1 MVTFLRQESNSI
13 VNQRRVPSFVFIS
26 SLKFISSVLR
36 CYMDGDG
43 NVAKDKHT
51 LRCCSTSQQ
60 LIDDV
65 CLLLNYFHIVPY
77 KFYQNDKGLY
87 HLGIFAKYVGN
98 YSKYIGSNYE
108 YKRDDI
114 QAIVDYTN
122 RGDCKSSMEFMDMI
136 PKLGEHITNIARRL
150 GLDKVSR
157 AYLRWDKVEAIG
169 RRTLKKYIERYEDI
183 QELTGINVE
192 EELDILRQGYNCE
205 VIWDKITAI
214 EVIPENTEKLVYDLS
229 IEGAETFMLGSGVIV
244 HNTLNTFH
252 YSGVSAKS
260 QTTTG
265 VPRLKEL
272 LAISKNPKTPAL
284 AIFLKKPYSSNLDMS
299 KKVSNKI
306 TICNMEDILSE
317 IELFYEIR
325 EKDGSIVLQHEED
338 RDILDAFATYQT
350 EEEHEECVGKSR
362 WVIRMIYNKLKMNQK
377 NINMYEI
384 YQHLKDQSMLD
395 EEVVECIYAD
405 DNADN
410 LVFRIHVYISDSPE
424 GKDDN
429 AQVNNNLYLNIRKL
443 YKKIG
448 KFTIK
453 GISGITGSYI
463 DQSKTYRE
471 KEDGSFSKD
480 QSEYC
485 LTTDGT
491 NLAEVINLFEVDAA
505 RTVSN
510 NVNEIY
516 ELFGIEAA
524 RQALI
529 EEITTTLSA
538 TAYVNFRHI
547 CILADVMTQ
556 KGILLPIDIHGVK
569 KSDIGPLARA
579 SFEETVDQLVK
590 SSCFAEADK
599 MTGVSA
605 NIMLGQVPPTGT
617 GTVQLL
623 FDERKMYIQT
633 KDVVPEK
640 LEDVHVNIKS
650 IEEQIR
656 KASTQDISCLDPQ
669 HYEFDF
675 VPMGKSTLRKNA
687 RVRFEV
693 V

>member
-1 MVTFLRQESNSI
+1 
-13 VNQRRVPSFVFIS
+13 
-26 SLKFISSVLR
+26 
-36 CYMDGDG
+36 
-43 NVAKDKHT
+43 
-51 LRCCSTSQQ
+51 
-60 LIDDV
+60 
-65 CLLLNYFHIVPY
+65 
-77 KFYQNDKGLY
+77 
-87 HLGIFAKYVGN
+87 
-98 YSKYIGSNYE
+98 
-108 YKRDDI
+108 
-114 QAIVDYTN
+114 
-122 RGDCKSSMEFMDMI
+122 
-136 PKLGEHITNIARRL
+136 
-150 GLDKVSR
+150 
-157 AYLRWDKVEAIG
+157 
-169 RRTLKKYIERYEDI
+169 
-183 QELTGINVE
+183 
-192 EELDILRQGYNCE
+192 
-205 VIWDKITAI
+205 
-214 EVIPENTEKLVYDLS
+214 
-229 IEGAETFMLGSGVIV
+229 
-244 HNTLNTFH
+244 
-252 YSGVSAKS
+252 
-260 QTTTG
+260 
-265 VPRLKEL
+265 
-272 LAISKNPKTPAL
+272 
-284 AIFLKKPYSSNLDMS
+284 
-299 KKVSNKI
+299 
-306 TICNMEDILSE
+306 MEDILSE